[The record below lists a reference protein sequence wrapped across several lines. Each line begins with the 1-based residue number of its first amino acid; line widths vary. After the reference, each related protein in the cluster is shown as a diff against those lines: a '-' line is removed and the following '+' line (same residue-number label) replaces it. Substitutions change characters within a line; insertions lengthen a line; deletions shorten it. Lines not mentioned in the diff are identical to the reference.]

1 MTTGTEQNPGEA
13 QARRLEKMNEELG
26 ALLRQPD
33 VTRRLRT
40 APSENE
46 WSAMQTVGHLAEMIP
61 YWLSHCRAL
70 IAANAE
76 PPRFG
81 RTLDAPERLTGVE
94 RGAMGSPDEL
104 LRLLNDEIQAATNAI
119 RQMST
124 AERGKKGIHHS
135 RGEMTVAD
143 VVELLIV
150 AHAEDHLAQVRAAL
164 KA

>member
-1 MTTGTEQNPGEA
+1 MTASVEENPGEA
-13 QARRLEKMNEELG
+13 QARRLERMNEQLA

-33 VTRRLRT
+33 VARRLR
-40 APSENE
+40 AVPGENE

-70 IAANAE
+70 IAATAE
-76 PPRFG
+76 PPHFG
-81 RTLDAPERLTGVE
+81 RSLDAPERLTGVE
-94 RGAMGSPDEL
+94 RGAMGSQDEL
-104 LRLLNDEIQAATNAI
+104 LRLLNDEIQAAANAI

-124 AERGKKGIHHS
+124 AERDKKGIHRS

-150 AHAEDHLAQVRAAL
+150 THAEDHLAQVRAAL

>member
-1 MTTGTEQNPGEA
+1 MTASVEENPGEA
-13 QARRLEKMNEELG
+13 QARRLERMNEQLA

-33 VTRRLRT
+33 VARRLR
-40 APSENE
+40 AVPGENE

-61 YWLSHCRAL
+61 YWLSHCQVL
-70 IAANAE
+70 IAATAE
-76 PPRFG
+76 PPHFG
-81 RTLDAPERLTGVE
+81 RSLDAPERLTGVE
-94 RGAMGSPDEL
+94 RGAMGSQDEL
-104 LRLLNDEIQAATNAI
+104 LRLLNDEIQAAANAI

-124 AERGKKGIHHS
+124 AERDKKGIHRS

-150 AHAEDHLAQVRAAL
+150 THAEDHLAQVRAAL